1 MEKQELAERFTRN
14 HLQLVDFVTALSPAQ
29 QQFKAGEKWTALQ
42 QLHHIVLVLQPIDF
56 ILGSKEKMEEK
67 FGTISRGGMSYDE
80 LLQNYFRGLSNG
92 GKAPER
98 FLPAASAT
106 LNLEEIS
113 ATIKNLL
120 AHISEQLNG
129 FSEAD
134 MDRIAVPHPFLGNL
148 SLREM
153 LYLMSYHPIHH
164 LNQIRE
170 HQSLYTAN

>member
-1 MEKQELAERFTRN
+1 MEKQDLAEKFTGN

-29 QQFKAGEKWTALQ
+29 QQFKAGDKWSALQ

-67 FGTISRGGMSYDE
+67 FGTINRGGMTYDA
-80 LLQNYFRGLSNG
+80 LLQNYFRGLSDG

-98 FLPAASAT
+98 FLPAATET
-106 LNLEEIS
+106 LQAEELS
-113 ATIKNLL
+113 VSIKKLL
-120 AHISEQLNG
+120 AHITEQLSG
-129 FSEAD
+129 FTEAD

-153 LYLMSYHPIHH
+153 LYLMSYHPLHH

-170 HQSLYTAN
+170 HQLLFTGR